1 MGRIGRGVVRNSIYL
16 RNFPS
21 TPFSHS
27 PASFYRPMIVVD
39 QIKKGQQVWVLDGA
53 AYVRGAVLEV
63 TEEIST
69 VAFEDGRTVTC
80 AQEAVF
86 PSNPSLLDGVDD
98 LTRLSHLHE
107 AGILCVLRDRFGGGL
122 EGMSRKEI
130 YTHAGPV
137 LIAVNPFQSL
147 PDLYAPGQVNHFVR
161 RPAMGVG
168 ANDVERY
175 RPHIFLTADKAF
187 KEMRLRGK
195 SQSIIITGESGAGK
209 TETTKFVMQYVAGLV
224 GGGGLGSL
232 SPNGLNVPN
241 GSKQKPNDVCQ
252 TTSMETRVLETN
264 PILEAFGNAKTL
276 HNNNSSRF
284 GKLIDIHFEQLGGAS
299 GADDGEDVLDMADAT
314 GQLGVRMCGARIET
328 YLLEKSRVVHQL
340 TGERNYH
347 VFYQLI
353 RGADAGIK
361 QACLI
366 DGMDVGD
373 FAYLNKS
380 GCDAIGGVDDAEEFG
395 RVCGAMS
402 DIGITAE
409 QQLGFWKTLACILFL
424 GNVEFDRVSDDAVAV
439 RGSPALDN
447 AAALMGVGVEAM
459 EKALSKKTM
468 TVGGD
473 VITMEMNMETAQDVR
488 DALAKFLYEAQFRDL
503 VGKVNDGICES
514 HIRGANGQGLSP
526 SKVLSLSLLDIYG
539 FECFQTNSFEQLC
552 INYANERLQQQFAAH
567 LFKLEQAMY
576 EEEGVDWTYVE
587 FEDNQACVDLIE
599 AKPPAGLG
607 ILTLLDEECLFPK
620 GTDATFSE
628 KVCKTHSAHERFAFN
643 ANKPDEAFTVHHYA
657 GPVTY
662 SAGHFLD
669 KNRDTLNPDLVSLV
683 RSSDSPY
690 LVSLSEHMG
699 GTTKSLGPGAKKMAS
714 SVGSR
719 FREQLKVLLD
729 RLDASQLHFVRC
741 IKPNASQ
748 QPSRFDDALVLHQL
762 KCCGILEVARIARAG
777 YPTRYGHKEFAER
790 YKLFLPE
797 DHGSPLE
804 NSVAILKLFGVDED
818 AYQVGKTKLFFR
830 AGVLGHLEDH
840 VVSVTE
846 ACLRIQTVY
855 RMHRC
860 RDPFLRKRESALRIQ
875 SAYRMRQARIEYK
888 ELRRVKTA
896 AACRVQSSFRG
907 WREREEFLRVFSA
920 SVALQRWWRQELLRK
935 KILERV
941 AMEKEREEQER
952 LAHAALAAAAVV
964 PVLVGNTEV
973 APSDDLLGGH
983 NPFCDEFSMTEDEIR
998 NILRMAA
1005 AGQLVEAGP
1014 TDTAAN
1020 PRPTSP
1026 DSALQQ
1032 LQKIN
1037 VELQKQIEDLKDE
1050 NALLVDEQARQLS
1063 LSAKKQ
1069 MTKSRVVAISA
1080 DAGSPRS
1087 ASSVSIMSYSD
1098 LQETENNESERV
1110 SNAGVRREMSFGRA
1124 GPEGAVAGLSAELSK
1139 KGPIFAD
1146 DAAFIREVHEG
1157 VSLAPNMDPDFEIKR
1172 LIVRYKT
1179 WSRDF
1184 KARLKATQ
1192 SSLKASKGACP
1203 SLLEQ
1208 SSSQALTSPSTRPST
1223 ISLPLTCSAHTRSP
1237 GTTSMP
1243 RAYVSASARPIGDPV
1258 NHSAKKGIFKKL
1270 LKS

>member
-1 MGRIGRGVVRNSIYL
+1 
-16 RNFPS
+16 
-21 TPFSHS
+21 
-27 PASFYRPMIVVD
+27 MIRVD

-53 AYVRGAVLEV
+53 AYVKGAVVEV

-69 VAFEDGRTVTC
+69 VATEDGRTVTC
-80 AQEAVF
+80 VQEAVF

-107 AGILCVLRDRFGGGL
+107 AGILCVLRDRFGGS
-122 EGMSRKEI
+122 EGVSRKEI

-137 LIAVNPFQSL
+137 LIAVNPFQSV
-147 PDLYAPGQVNHFVR
+147 PDLYAPGQVDHFVR

-168 ANDVERY
+168 ANDVEKY

-232 SPNGLNVPN
+232 ASNHGLRPANESKESKESKESNGPENQSRDGRP
-241 GSKQKPNDVCQ
+241 
-252 TTSMETRVLETN
+252 TTSIETKVLETN

-284 GKLIDIHFEQLGGAS
+284 GKLIDIHFEQLGGV
-299 GADDGEDVLDMADAT
+299 GVADDGGDALDMVDRT

-340 TGERNYH
+340 SGERNYH

-353 RGADAGIK
+353 RGADLGIK
-361 QACLI
+361 RACLI

-380 GCDAIGGVDDAEEFG
+380 GCDQISGVDDAEEFR

-402 DIGITAE
+402 DIGITEE
-409 QQLGFWKTLACILFL
+409 QRLEFWKTLACILFL
-424 GNVEFDRVSDDAVAV
+424 GNVEFDKVSDDAVAV
-439 RGSPALDN
+439 RGSTALDN

-459 EKALSKKTM
+459 EKALSNRTM
-468 TVGGD
+468 TAGGD
-473 VITMEMNMETAQDVR
+473 VITMEMNMEMAQDVR

-503 VGKVNDGICES
+503 VGKVNDGISES
-514 HIRGANGQGLSP
+514 HNRGTKGQESSP
-526 SKVLSLSLLDIYG
+526 SKILSLSLLDIYG

-643 ANKPDEAFTVHHYA
+643 ANKPDEAFTVQHYA

-683 RSSDSPY
+683 RSSESLY

-699 GTTKSLGPGAKKMAS
+699 GTTKSLGPGANKKMAS

-741 IKPNASQ
+741 IKPNSSQ

-797 DHGSPLE
+797 DHGSPVE

-840 VVSVTE
+840 VISVTE
-846 ACLRIQTVY
+846 ACLRIQTMF

-860 RDPFLRKRESALRIQ
+860 RVPFLKKRENAVRIQ
-875 SAYRMRQARIEYK
+875 AAYRMRQARIEYL

-896 AACRVQSSFRG
+896 AACRVQSSYRG
-907 WREREEFLRVFSA
+907 WREREEFLRVLSA
-920 SVALQRWWRQELLRK
+920 SVALQRWWRKELLRR
-935 KILERV
+935 KILER
-941 AMEKEREEQER
+941 AAIEEEREEQER
-952 LAHAALAAAAVV
+952 LAQAAQAAVAPTLADV
-964 PVLVGNTEV
+964 NESL
-973 APSDDLLGGH
+973 PSDVSAEGR
-983 NPFCDEFSMTEDEIR
+983 NPLCDEFGMTEDEIR
-998 NILRMAA
+998 NVLRMAA
-1005 AGQLVEAGP
+1005 AGQLVEAGAGRG
-1014 TDTAAN
+1014 DTAAE

-1026 DSALQQ
+1026 DAALQQ
-1032 LQKIN
+1032 MQKIN
-1037 VELQKQIEDLKDE
+1037 VELQKQIDDLKDE
-1050 NALLVDEQARQLS
+1050 NALLVDEQARQMS

-1098 LQETENNESERV
+1098 LQETENNESEKV
-1110 SNAGVRREMSFGRA
+1110 SSAGVRREMSFGRA

-1139 KGPIFAD
+1139 KGPIFTD

-1192 SSLKASKGACP
+1192 SSLKASKGAYRNRLEYSSIQPTPP
-1203 SLLEQ
+1203 SPALSPAQHMLARQ
-1208 SSSQALTSPSTRPST
+1208 VPRPCLGLTSAPVPAPS
-1223 ISLPLTCSAHTRSP
+1223 
-1237 GTTSMP
+1237 GTP
-1243 RAYVSASARPIGDPV
+1243 
-1258 NHSAKKGIFKKL
+1258 
-1270 LKS
+1270 

>member
-1 MGRIGRGVVRNSIYL
+1 
-16 RNFPS
+16 
-21 TPFSHS
+21 
-27 PASFYRPMIVVD
+27 MIRVD
-39 QIKKGQQVWVLDGA
+39 RVKKGQQVWVLDGSNERNGSNGSF
-53 AYVRGAVLEV
+53 VKGTVLEV
-63 TEEIST
+63 S
-69 VAFEDGRTVTC
+69 APDSDDGAASVTVTVDGKDSC
-80 AQEAVF
+80 YTESAVF

-98 LTRLSHLHE
+98 LTQLTHLHE
-107 AGILCVLRDRFGGGL
+107 AGILSVLRDRYDLNADGNR
-122 EGMSRKEI
+122 EKKKEI

-147 PDLYAPGQVNHFVR
+147 PDLYAPGQVDHFVH
-161 RPAMGVG
+161 RPAVG
-168 ANDVERY
+168 MEANDVDKY

-224 GGGGLGSL
+224 SGGGVRSF
-232 SPNGLNVPN
+232 N
-241 GSKQKPNDVCQ
+241 GSSGEQVDGDHGRG

-284 GKLIDIHFEQLGGAS
+284 GKLIDIHFEQIGGEN
-299 GADDGEDVLDMADAT
+299 GDIVDMSDAT
-314 GQLGVRMCGARIET
+314 GHLGVRMCGARIET

-340 TGERNYH
+340 VGERNYH

-353 RGADAGIK
+353 RGGDDSIK
-361 QACLI
+361 EACLI
-366 DGMDVGD
+366 GGMDVED

-380 GCDAIGGVDDAEEFG
+380 GCDEICGVDDAVEFG
-395 RVCGAMS
+395 RVCAAMS
-402 DIGITAE
+402 DIGITEE

-424 GNVEFDRVSDDAVAV
+424 GNVEFDKVSDDAVAV
-439 RGSPALDN
+439 RESTALDN
-447 AAALMGVGVEAM
+447 AAALMGVGVEAL
-459 EKALSKKTM
+459 EKALTTRKM
-468 TVGGD
+468 VAGGD
-473 VITMEMNMETAQDVR
+473 VITMELSMETAQDVR

-514 HIRGANGQGLSP
+514 RARRDTNEGSQ
-526 SKVLSLSLLDIYG
+526 SKILSLSLLDIYG

-599 AKPPAGLG
+599 ARPPSGLG

-620 GTDATFSE
+620 GTDASFSE
-628 KVCKTHSAHERFAFN
+628 KVCKTHSGHERFTFN

-669 KNRDTLNPDLVSLV
+669 KNRDTLNPDLMNLV
-683 RSSDSPY
+683 QSSEFEY
-690 LVSLSEHMG
+690 LASLSAHMG
-699 GTTKSLGPGAKKMAS
+699 GTTKTLGGPTPGHGANKKMAS

-719 FREQLKVLLD
+719 FREQLKTLLD

-741 IKPNASQ
+741 IKPNALQ
-748 QPSRFDDALVLHQL
+748 QPKLFDDGLVLHQL

-777 YPTRYGHKEFAER
+777 YPTRYGHNEFAER
-790 YKLFLPE
+790 YKTFLP
-797 DHGSPLE
+797 DDRGNALE
-804 NSVAILKLFGVDED
+804 NSIAILELFGVDKD

-840 VVSVTE
+840 VLRVTE
-846 ACLRIQTVY
+846 ACLKIQAVY

-860 RDPFLRKRESALRIQ
+860 RTPFLEKRENALRIQ
-875 SAYRMRQARIEYK
+875 SMYRMHQARIEFEEMK
-888 ELRRVKTA
+888 RTKTV

-907 WREREEFLRVFSA
+907 WRQRAEFLRMLSA
-920 SVALQRWWRQELLRK
+920 SVALQRWWRQELLRR
-935 KILERV
+935 KIAERV
-941 AMEKEREEQER
+941 ALEEERQREKDR
-952 LAHAALAAAAVV
+952 LAQAALDAAVAAQA
-964 PVLVGNTEV
+964 LGATAAV
-973 APSDDLLGGH
+973 ATAISSDGPSSDR
-983 NPFCDEFSMTEDEIR
+983 NPLCDEFDMTEDDIR
-998 NILRMAA
+998 SVLSRYA
-1005 AGQLVEAGP
+1005 AGKLVDEGAPTAMEAHDGL
-1014 TDTAAN
+1014 DA
-1020 PRPTSP
+1020 SP

-1037 VELQKQIEDLKDE
+1037 VELQREIDDLKDE
-1050 NALLVDEQARQLS
+1050 NALLVDQQARQLS
-1063 LSAKKQ
+1063 ASAKKQ
-1069 MTKSRVVAISA
+1069 MTQSRVVAIAA

-1098 LQETENNESERV
+1098 LQDTETNGSERLPT
-1110 SNAGVRREMSFGRA
+1110 SARVRSEMSFGRA
-1124 GPEGAVAGLSAELSK
+1124 GPEGAIAGLSAELSK

-1157 VSLAPNMDPDFEIKR
+1157 ISLAPNMDPNYEIKR

-1192 SSLKASKGACP
+1192 ASLKAAKGGSARP
-1203 SLLEQ
+1203 
-1208 SSSQALTSPSTRPST
+1208 QAF
-1223 ISLPLTCSAHTRSP
+1223 
-1237 GTTSMP
+1237 MN
-1243 RAYVSASARPIGDPV
+1243 ASARPIGDPV
-1258 NHSAKKGIFKKL
+1258 NHSAKKTGNIFNKL
-1270 LKS
+1270 LKTSGP

>member
-1 MGRIGRGVVRNSIYL
+1 
-16 RNFPS
+16 
-21 TPFSHS
+21 
-27 PASFYRPMIVVD
+27 MIRVD
-39 QIKKGQQVWVLDGA
+39 GIKRGQQVWVVDDDGDDDGG
-53 AYVRGAVLEV
+53 AYVQGTVLEV
-63 TEEIST
+63 AEEVT
-69 VAFEDGRTVTC
+69 VAVEGGRTVAC

-122 EGMSRKEI
+122 EGGLRKECLRKEI

-147 PDLYAPGQVNHFVR
+147 PELYAPGQVDHFVG

-175 RPHIFLTADKAF
+175 RPHIFLTADRAF

-224 GGGGLGSL
+224 GGGGLGGPSG
-232 SPNGLNVPN
+232 SGGL
-241 GSKQKPNDVCQ
+241 KEKPDDVRQ

-284 GKLIDIHFEQLGGAS
+284 GKLIDIHFEQLGGVGA
-299 GADDGEDVLDMADAT
+299 ADDGRDAMDMVDAT

-328 YLLEKSRVVHQL
+328 YLLEKSRVAHQL
-340 TGERNYH
+340 SGERNYH

-353 RGADAGIK
+353 RGADEGIK

-366 DGMDVGD
+366 DGMDVDD

-380 GCDAIGGVDDAEEFG
+380 GCDEIRGVDDAEEFG

-402 DIGITAE
+402 DIGITPE
-409 QQLGFWKTLACILFL
+409 QQLELWKTLACILFL
-424 GNVEFDRVSDDAVAV
+424 GNVEFDKVSDDAVV
-439 RGSPALDN
+439 VIGSVALDN

-459 EKALSKKTM
+459 EKALSKRTM

-514 HIRGANGQGLSP
+514 RVGGAKSQGLSSSSSSSS

-662 SAGHFLD
+662 SAGLFLD
-669 KNRDTLNPDLVSLV
+669 KNRDTLNPDLVNLV
-683 RSSDSPY
+683 RSSESAY
-690 LVSLSEHMG
+690 LASLSQHMG
-699 GTTKSLGPGAKKMAS
+699 GTSKSLGPGANKKMAS

-719 FREQLKVLLD
+719 FREQLKALLD

-741 IKPNASQ
+741 IKPNALQ

-797 DHGSPLE
+797 DRGSPLE
-804 NSVAILKLFGVDED
+804 NSVAILELFGVDKD

-846 ACLRIQTVY
+846 ACLRIQTVF

-860 RDPFLRKRESALRIQ
+860 RYAFLRKRENALRIQ
-875 SAYRMRQARIEYK
+875 SAFRMRQARIEYE

-907 WREREEFLRVFSA
+907 WREREEFLRVLSA
-920 SVALQRWWRQELLRK
+920 SVALQRWWRQELLRR
-935 KILERV
+935 KILERT
-941 AMEKEREEQER
+941 AQENEREEREER
-952 LAHAALAAAAVV
+952 EKLAQAALAAAAVAPATV
-964 PVLVGNTEV
+964 ASTETT
-973 APSDDLLGGH
+973 PSNDSSESR
-983 NPFCDEFSMTEDEIR
+983 NPFCDEFGMTEDEIR
-998 NILRMAA
+998 SILRMAA
-1005 AGQLVEAGP
+1005 VGQLVEAGAGK
-1014 TDTAAN
+1014 AADA
-1020 PRPTSP
+1020 RPASP
-1026 DSALQQ
+1026 DTALQQ
-1032 LQKIN
+1032 MQKIN
-1037 VELQKQIEDLKDE
+1037 VELQKQIDDLKDE

-1063 LSAKKQ
+1063 VSAKKE
-1069 MTKSRVVAISA
+1069 MTKSRVVAIAA

-1110 SNAGVRREMSFGRA
+1110 SSAGVRREMSFRRA

-1139 KGPIFAD
+1139 KGPIFTD

-1192 SSLKASKGACP
+1192 SSLKASKGACLASLAHAITRTP
-1203 SLLEQ
+1203 CLSLLPHAR
-1208 SSSQALTSPSTRPST
+1208 SSGTASMSQ
-1223 ISLPLTCSAHTRSP
+1223 
-1237 GTTSMP
+1237 
-1243 RAYVSASARPIGDPV
+1243 AYVSASARPIGDPV
-1258 NHSAKKGIFKKL
+1258 NHSAKRGIFNKL
-1270 LKS
+1270 LTKS